1 MTYHCTA
8 ISEITK
14 DSFIARDVMMKLAA
28 LLLTVSLPL
37 ISHAGGDGADG
48 VPWVKD
54 SGKNAYADKFL
65 TGSKNKAF
73 AISESGSYAWTV
85 NRDSAGRA
93 AQIALY
99 NCLKNSNKKCF
110 LYAVDDKTVF
120 ENYSSFDDESKA
132 ALANLVPPR
141 RAVYANEDKDAGIS
155 AFTSLKSGQLHE
167 PTPSNTSVAKTIST
181 ATFVEMLSSATKP
194 LVLDV
199 LEPGGDFQKAVIP
212 SAIWIRGAGVFDENW
227 NRTIEDNFSKL
238 MTDLAPRG
246 DTPIVVYCLSW
257 ECWLSY
263 NALLRLFN
271 QGYSNLYWY
280 RGGLESW
287 QKAELPTIRTTLHAQ
302 LW

>member
-1 MTYHCTA
+1 
-8 ISEITK
+8 
-14 DSFIARDVMMKLAA
+14 MMKLAA
-28 LLLTVSLPL
+28 LLLAVSLPL
-37 ISHAGGDGADG
+37 ISHAGGNGADG

-54 SGKNAYADKFL
+54 SGKNAYVDKFL

-85 NRDSAGRA
+85 NRDSAARA

-110 LYAVDDKTVF
+110 LYAVDDETVF
-120 ENYSSFDDESKA
+120 ESYSTFADASQA
-132 ALANLVPPR
+132 ALANLAPPR

-155 AFTSLKSGQLHE
+155 ELTSLKSGQLHE
-167 PTPSNTSVAKTIST
+167 PTPSNISVAKTITT
-181 ATFVEMLSSATKP
+181 ATLVEMLSSATKP

-199 LEPGGDFQKAVIP
+199 LAPSGDFQKEVIP
-212 SAIWIRGAGVFDENW
+212 SAIWISGTGVFDEKRNS
-227 NRTIEDNFSKL
+227 TIEDNFAKL
-238 MTDLAPRG
+238 MADVAPKG

-263 NALLRLFN
+263 NALLRLSD

-287 QKAELPTIRTTLHAQ
+287 QEAGLPTIRTTLHAQ
-302 LW
+302 VW